1 MDTTMAVFRQ
11 KTEETGMAK
20 HSSGSTAEHINMI
33 GEGTVLEGTLTSPG
47 DIHVR
52 GRVIGKIQ
60 AEGRIVLAQEGVV
73 EGELL
78 ASNAD
83 IAGRVEGDV
92 RIETRLILKGTA
104 RIEGNVY
111 TNRLVME
118 EGALYNGQCEMGRSG
133 MNQIPSMADREDEVE

>member
-1 MDTTMAVFRQ
+1 MAVFRQ
-11 KTEETGMAK
+11 KTEDSPMPK
-20 HSSGSTAEHINMI
+20 HSPGSTAEHINMI
-33 GEGTVLEGTLTSPG
+33 GEGTVMEGTLSSPG
-47 DIHVR
+47 DIHIR
-52 GRVIGKIQ
+52 GRVVGKVQ
-60 AEGRIVLAQEGVV
+60 AEGRVVLAQEGVV

-118 EGALYNGQCEMGRSG
+118 EGAVYNGQCEMGRSG
-133 MNQIPSMADREDEVE
+133 MNDIRGIDRGDE